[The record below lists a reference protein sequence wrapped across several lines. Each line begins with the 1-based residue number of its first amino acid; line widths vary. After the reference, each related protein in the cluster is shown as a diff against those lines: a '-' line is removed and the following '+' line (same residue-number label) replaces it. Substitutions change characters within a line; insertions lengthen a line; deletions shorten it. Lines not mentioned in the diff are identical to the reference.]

1 MKEES
6 GTHEKVLGRINSL
19 SDGIFAF
26 AITLLILNVA
36 VPEGTVKADLP
47 AALAALWPKYLAFLI
62 SFFVIGLYWFTHVRQ
77 FRSIK
82 KYDTR
87 LLWLNLIFLLF
98 IVTIPFSTSV
108 MSSYQAVLSV
118 IVYAAL
124 MACAGFMSVA
134 IWAYATHN
142 HKLVNEELGQAAIR
156 RGIIITLISPI
167 VFTLSIGI
175 AFVNVELA
183 QYSWISIFIVRMLLT
198 YIFRLPKADDDI

>member
-1 MKEES
+1 MKEEL
-6 GTHEKVLGRINSL
+6 GTHEKVLGRIISL

-36 VPEGTVKADLP
+36 IPEGTVKADLP
-47 AALAALWPKYLAFLI
+47 AALAALWPKYLSFII

-108 MSSYQAVLSV
+108 MSSYQGTLSV
-118 IVYAAL
+118 IVYSAL

-134 IWAYATHN
+134 IWAYATRN
-142 HKLVNEELGQAAIR
+142 HKLVNEDLGQAAIR
-156 RGIIITLISPI
+156 RGIINTLISPVI
-167 VFTLSIGI
+167 FTVSIGI
-175 AFVNVELA
+175 AFFNVELA
-183 QYSWISIFIVRMLLT
+183 QYSWISIFVLRVLAT
-198 YIFRLPKADDDI
+198 YIFRLPKADEDI